1 MKKSIGIL
9 GAGNVGEAV
18 GLAFRDRGHDV
29 CFYDVCREKAERHGY
44 RDFRN
49 LVKECEII
57 YECIPTES
65 LPDGG
70 CDLSILR
77 KVIEQV
83 AECCQQ
89 DHVFVQMSTCVPGTA
104 RTMSKLIPC
113 HYVVNPSNLR
123 MASRFQDAANPWK
136 VILGVKDDYSTDV
149 MRNVYWWVDPKDMFI
164 GTYEFAETA
173 KYADNCMQV
182 TLIVFWNAMRK
193 FTEEMG
199 CFPEL
204 EKIIYALE
212 NTEALS
218 TCGRYPGGAYGG
230 PCFPKDVL
238 ALNRACQDM
247 GGRARLLEM
256 FTGTLHSINRVLKDE
271 KTLETP
277 AQDLWQVVNGKVFLT
292 KEIS

>member
-49 LVKECEII
+49 LVQESEII

-65 LPDGG
+65 LPDGS

-83 AECCQQ
+83 AESCHK

-104 RTMSKLIPC
+104 RKMSKLIPC

-123 MASRFQDAANPWK
+123 RATRLQDAATPWK
-136 VILGVKDDYSTDV
+136 IILGVSDDYSID
-149 MRNVYWWVDPKDMFI
+149 MMKSLYWWIDSKDVFI
-164 GTYEFAETA
+164 GSYEFAETT

-182 TLIVFWNAMRK
+182 ALIVFWNAMRR
-193 FTEEMG
+193 FTEEIG

-204 EKIIYALE
+204 EKTIYALE
-212 NTEALS
+212 NTEALA
-218 TCGRYPGGAYGG
+218 TCGRYPGGAYSG
-230 PCFPKDVL
+230 PCFPKDIL
-238 ALNRACQDM
+238 ALNKVCHDL
-247 GGRARLLEM
+247 GGRAQLLEM
-256 FTGTLHSINRVLKDE
+256 FTDTLHRINSILKDE
-271 KTLETP
+271 NTFETP
-277 AQDLWQVVNGKVFLT
+277 AEDLWKVVNGRVILV
-292 KEIS
+292 KEIA